1 MRKKHFRTLAA
12 VAVALLVPLAVA
24 GLASVA
30 NATGARHVATPTAAS
45 SPAAGSNQ
53 GKFESVCFY
62 SHSASDDPI
71 IYPNQPGASPHAH
84 DFLGN
89 PSTNANSTVASLQ
102 AAGTNCVN
110 TKDFAAYWVPTLL
123 VNPTFP
129 AGGGLPTGG
138 TALHPSSVTV
148 YYLSNGKNN
157 TKPFPL
163 GLHLITGNAH
173 ATSPAQ
179 ESHVYWGCS
188 TTFPTAPTAP
198 TCPSGSELH
207 VRVDFADCW
216 NGTSLDSPDHVSH
229 VAYSDGKG
237 NCPAG
242 FPVPVPQ
249 LSILV
254 KYPNPGTSNFALSS
268 GLTYTMHGDFINAW
282 DTAEMAKLTSV
293 CLDAGVKCNRDTS
306 F

>member
-1 MRKKHFRTLAA
+1 MRKKQVRTLFAA
-12 VAVALLVPLAVA
+12 LVALTLPLVVVGFA
-24 GLASVA
+24 GLAS
-30 NATGARHVATPTAAS
+30 AAGTKS
-45 SPAAGSNQ
+45 TSPAAGGNNQ

-62 SHSASDDPI
+62 SHSLSDDPI

-89 PSTNANSTVASLQ
+89 PGTTANSTVAGLQ

-123 VNPTFP
+123 KNATIPP
-129 AGGGLPTGG
+129 GGGLPVGG
-138 TALHPSSVTV
+138 TAIHPSSVTV

-163 GLHLITGNAH
+163 GIKLIAGNAH
-173 ATSPAQ
+173 ATSVSQ
-179 ESHVYWGCS
+179 EHNIFWGCS
-188 TTFPTAPTAP
+188 TSFPTSPTAP
-198 TCPSGSELH
+198 TCPSGEELH
-207 VRVDFADCW
+207 VRVDFPDCW
-216 NGTSLDSPDHVSH
+216 NGTSLDSPDHNSH
-229 VAYSDGKG
+229 VAYSTNGV
-237 NCPAG
+237 CPAG
-242 FPVPVPQ
+242 FPVPVPE

-254 KYPNPGTSNFALSS
+254 KYPNPGTSNFLMSS
-268 GLTYTMHGDFINAW
+268 GPTFTMHGDFINAW
-282 DTAEMAKLTSV
+282 DVAEMAKLTSV